1 MHNSRETRIINFICA
16 GIMLSVGIIHLFG
29 GYIGSYLDNIVIC
42 VLFAAMLFLW
52 TGQMRKRLL
61 QTEEKRYFTYMTL
74 LLVLLMI
81 IRTAKF
87 IFTPDGHFSERYLWY
102 LYYLPIV
109 FAVLFMFFGALH
121 VGRPYNYRINRSWK
135 LLYIPAAAIAAVI
148 LTNDIHQWAFRFYKG
163 IEQWETYSHNWA
175 YFAAVLWIA
184 GLLVATMAIT
194 FSRSLVSGSRKKIW
208 MPAIPLAGAFVYF
221 AACLISPDGLLS
233 RMFKFAEMI
242 CFVLPAFAESL
253 ILSRLIP
260 SNDNYSAL
268 LHEASIA
275 GGIMDFKGNICYSTK
290 KNIPVLQE
298 QVMEALNHPVSLEGG
313 NMLLGSIR
321 VQGGFGYWTKDISEI
336 NRLNRMLEDMGD
348 VLTEENS
355 MLDAEN
361 RLTENRI
368 MLEEQNRLY
377 DSIARDVA
385 SQLESLDS
393 ILNSPAEEEA
403 EFEQQMKYASLLIS
417 YIKRRSNLLLLY
429 NQQETIH
436 SDELKLAVSETIE
449 YIKLCGIKAYSSF
462 SGEQQLPRAALLPA
476 YEIFE
481 KIIEA
486 SIPGADAVL
495 VNAEFDGGITMNI
508 ELDRPGNL
516 LQSSNIQSEAE
527 QLGGSFEVET
537 DGDTEFITI
546 FIPAGGEPV

>member
-1 MHNSRETRIINFICA
+1 
-16 GIMLSVGIIHLFG
+16 
-29 GYIGSYLDNIVIC
+29 
-42 VLFAAMLFLW
+42 
-52 TGQMRKRLL
+52 
-61 QTEEKRYFTYMTL
+61 
-74 LLVLLMI
+74 
-81 IRTAKF
+81 
-87 IFTPDGHFSERYLWY
+87 
-102 LYYLPIV
+102 
-109 FAVLFMFFGALH
+109 
-121 VGRPYNYRINRSWK
+121 
-135 LLYIPAAAIAAVI
+135 
-148 LTNDIHQWAFRFYKG
+148 
-163 IEQWETYSHNWA
+163 
-175 YFAAVLWIA
+175 
-184 GLLVATMAIT
+184 
-194 FSRSLVSGSRKKIW
+194 

-348 VLTEENS
+348 VLAEENS

-368 MLEEQNRLY
+368 MLEEHNRLY

-495 VNAEFDGGITMNI
+495 VNAEFNGGITMNI

>member
-1 MHNSRETRIINFICA
+1 MHNSRETKIINFICA
-16 GIMLSVGIIHLFG
+16 GMMLSVGIIHLFG
-29 GYIGSYLDNIVIC
+29 SHIRSYADNIAIC
-42 VLFAAMLFLW
+42 VLLAAMLFLW
-52 TGQMRKRLL
+52 TDQMRKRLL
-61 QTEEKRYFTYMTL
+61 HTEEKRYFTYMTL
-74 LLVLLMI
+74 LLILLMI
-81 IRTAKF
+81 IRTVKF
-87 IFTPDGHFSERYLWY
+87 IFTPDGHITERYLWY

-109 FAVLFMFFGALH
+109 FAVVFMFFGVLH
-121 VGRPYNYRINRSWK
+121 VGRPYDYRISRRWK
-135 LLYIPAAAIAAVI
+135 LLYIPAAGIASVI
-148 LTNDIHQWAFRFYKG
+148 LTNDIHQQAFGFYDG
-163 IEQWETYSHNWA
+163 IGQWETYTHRWA
-175 YFAAVLWIA
+175 YFAAILWIA
-184 GLLVATMAIT
+184 GMLVATLAVT

-208 MPAIPLAGAFVYF
+208 MPAVPLAGGLVYF
-221 AACLISPDGLLS
+221 AVCIISPDGLLS
-233 RMFKFAEMI
+233 KMFKFAEII
-242 CFVLPAFAESL
+242 CFMLPAFAESL

-268 LHEASIA
+268 WHEASIA
-275 GGIMDFKGNICYSTK
+275 VGIMDSEGNICYKTK
-290 KNIPVLQE
+290 KSVPVIQE
-298 QVMEALNHPVSLEGG
+298 QVMEALNNSVSLANG
-313 NMLLGSIR
+313 NMLLSSIR

-348 VLTEENS
+348 VVTEENS

-385 SQLESLDS
+385 SQLEKLDR
-393 ILNSPAEEEA
+393 ILNTPAEEEI

-449 YIKLCGIKAYSSF
+449 YIRLCGIKAYSSF
-462 SGEQQLPRAALLPA
+462 SGEQQLTGAVLLPA

-481 KIIEA
+481 KIIEM

-495 VNAEFDGGITMNI
+495 VNTEFNDGITMNI
-508 ELDRPGNL
+508 ELHRPGRL
-516 LQSSNIQSEAE
+516 LQSSNIQYEAE
-527 QLGGSFEVET
+527 RLGGSLEVET
-537 DGDTEFITI
+537 DGDTEFVTM
-546 FIPAGGEPV
+546 FIPAGGDAA